1 MTATPSNNGV
11 TARLREAGV
20 VGAGGA
26 GFPVHVKWAARVD
39 TVIANG
45 AECEPLLHKDA
56 EIIENFAA
64 EVLDGLRMAAAATG
78 AERLCFGIKAKKKKA
93 IAEIEKHGP
102 SRGVE
107 LSLLGD
113 YYPTGDEFELVHAV
127 TGRLIPPAG
136 LPLQVGVVVN
146 NVESLLNAALAEAGK
161 PVTDKFVTIAGAV
174 KRPTTFRIPLGVS
187 FGEAI
192 AAAGGVTVERPAIF
206 VGGVMMGRLTRDLA
220 EPITKTTTGLIVLPE
235 EHHLVERMTRPIGAK
250 NRIGKS
256 ACDQCSY
263 CTEFCP
269 RYLLGYDVQPH
280 KVMRTLGFSALGSDF
295 WSKWGDLCCACGL
308 CTLYACPEELYPKEA
323 CDQAKARMRQLGEK
337 WRGPDVPL
345 RTHPMAEGR
354 RVPLKKLEQKLG
366 ILSYEQ
372 PAPFDGREWS
382 PARVRI
388 LMKQHAGAPAAPIVG
403 PGARVAAGQKI
414 ADVRQDQLGVPLHAS
429 IAGRVTSANENE
441 IVVEA

>member
-1 MTATPSNNGV
+1 MTATVPNGI
-11 TARLREAGV
+11 TTRLREAGV

-64 EVLDGLRMAAAATG
+64 EVLDGLRLAAEATG
-78 AERLCFGIKAKKKKA
+78 AGRLCFGIKAKKKGA
-93 IAEIEKHGP
+93 IAELEKHGP
-102 SRGVE
+102 SRRVE

-136 LPLQVGVVVN
+136 LPLEVGVVVN
-146 NVESLLNAALAEAGK
+146 NVETLLNAARAASGQ
-161 PVTDKFVTIAGAV
+161 PVTHKFVTIAGAV
-174 KRPTTFRIPLGVS
+174 ARPATFRIPLGVS

-192 AAAGGVTVERPAIF
+192 EAAGGSTVERPAIF
-206 VGGVMMGRLTRDLA
+206 VGGVMMGRLTRDLS
-220 EPITKTTTGLIVLPE
+220 EPITKTTTGLILLPE
-235 EHHLVERMTRPIGAK
+235 DHHLVERMSRPVTSK

-263 CTEFCP
+263 CTELCP

-295 WSKWGDLCCACGL
+295 WSKWGDLCCSCGL
-308 CTLYACPEELYPKEA
+308 CTLYSCPEELYPKEA
-323 CDQAKARMRQLGEK
+323 CDQAKAQMRRLGQK
-337 WRGPDVPL
+337 WRGPDLPL
-345 RTHPMAEGR
+345 EPHPMAEGR

-366 ILSYEQ
+366 ILEYEQ
-372 PAPFDGREWS
+372 PAPFDGRDWT
-382 PARVRI
+382 PRLVR
-388 LMKQHAGAPAAPIVG
+388 LLLKQHAGAPASPLVR
-403 PGARVAAGQKI
+403 PGDRVTAGQKI
-414 ADVRQDQLGVPLHAS
+414 ADVKSDQLGAPVHAS
-429 IAGRVTSANENE
+429 IAGRVTSASEKE